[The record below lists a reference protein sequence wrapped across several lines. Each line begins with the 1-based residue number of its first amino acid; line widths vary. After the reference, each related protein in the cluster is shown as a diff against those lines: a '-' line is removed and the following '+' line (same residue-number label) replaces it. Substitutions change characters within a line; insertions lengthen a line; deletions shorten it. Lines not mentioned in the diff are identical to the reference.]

1 MQIYH
6 NKCFVS
12 PFDRIIAFNTD
23 EFKEAFKRIEEYRK
37 NGLHLFGYIR
47 YEAKDVFLG
56 MKVSSSNPLL
66 YFEVYE
72 TFSKFTPYTPQNH
85 INIYS
90 EAEISFVKYEQALET
105 IKNHIAKGDT
115 YEVNYTYPYKVYTN
129 ANSIELYSY
138 LASKQP
144 TKYNAF
150 IINEISF
157 ESSF

>member
-23 EFKEAFKRIEEYRK
+23 EFKEAFKRLEEYRK

-47 YEAKDVFLG
+47 YDAKDIFLG

-72 TFSKFTPYTPQNH
+72 TFSKFTPYTPQN
-85 INIYS
+85 
-90 EAEISFVKYEQALET
+90 Q
-105 IKNHIAKGDT
+105 
-115 YEVNYTYPYKVYTN
+115 
-129 ANSIELYSY
+129 Y
-138 LASKQP
+138 LLLRKRP
-144 TKYNAF
+144 HF
-150 IINEISF
+150 RLRF
-157 ESSF
+157 LLFF